1 MDEKRKIGKEEL
13 AEIALKLKDRVLFP
27 EQLESAKEALRNIK
41 TTHRGGCNACRMIEF
56 GVKFRKAPKHTC
68 GK

>member
-1 MDEKRKIGKEEL
+1 MDEKKKIGKEEL
-13 AEIALKLKDRVLFP
+13 AEIALKLKDRILFP
-27 EQLESAKEALRNIK
+27 KQLEAAKETLRNIK
-41 TTHRGGCNACRMIEF
+41 TTHRGCTACSMLEF

>member
-13 AEIALKLKDRVLFP
+13 KEIGEKLKDRILFP
-27 EQLESAKEALRNIK
+27 EQLEAAKKALKNIK
-41 TTHRGGCNACRMIEF
+41 TTHTGCNACRMLEL
-56 GVKFRKAPKHTC
+56 GVKFRKAPTHTC